1 MFYSKQVAAAYERT
15 IAILHE
21 QLSSLQRQL
30 DLSIAREA
38 EARRD
43 HAQMAAAVAFPPPP
57 RFPSRET
64 PRPRTPLPRHAT
76 PWDELPLGD
85 PAGSFTADEASLLTA
100 DETAALQR
108 ALGGETDAD
117 HQ

>member
-57 RFPSRET
+57 RFSSRET
-64 PRPRTPLPRHAT
+64 PRVRTPIPRNST
-76 PWDELPLGD
+76 PWEELPLGD
-85 PAGSFTADEASLLTA
+85 PNGSFGSADEASLLNE

-108 ALGGETDAD
+108 ALGAEPQDE
-117 HQ
+117 